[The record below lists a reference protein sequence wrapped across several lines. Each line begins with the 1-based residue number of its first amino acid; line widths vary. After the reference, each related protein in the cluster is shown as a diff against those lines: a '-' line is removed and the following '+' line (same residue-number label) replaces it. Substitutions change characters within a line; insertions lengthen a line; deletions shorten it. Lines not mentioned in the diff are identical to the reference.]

1 MQFLWNNEPHES
13 RYESIT
19 TARKNSTGVTRE
31 INHWNIYSMYK
42 RKKRMPSV
50 MYVNLN

>member
-19 TARKNSTGVTRE
+19 TARRNSTAVTRE
-31 INHWNIYSMYK
+31 INHWDIYSMYK
-42 RKKRMPSV
+42 GKKRMPIV
-50 MYVNLN
+50 MYIDFS